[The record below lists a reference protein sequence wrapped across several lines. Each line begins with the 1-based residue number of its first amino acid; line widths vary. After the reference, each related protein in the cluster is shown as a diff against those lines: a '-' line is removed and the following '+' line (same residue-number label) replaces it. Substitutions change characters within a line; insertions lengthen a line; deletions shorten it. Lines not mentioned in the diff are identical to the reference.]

1 MQRTLLTLP
10 GPDCLGLCRV
20 NTEAPTNYKK
30 PCFQPKQAVSQAHF
44 AWALFGD
51 LHYTACPVSCLESG
65 HCTDASH
72 VLHAVSVLM
81 VTLVTSPQRGPGSIG
96 QGWICGH

>member
-1 MQRTLLTLP
+1 MGLIWRPSLYSPAPKASSPEEPAALGPSPLP
-10 GPDCLGLCRV
+10 G
-20 NTEAPTNYKK
+20 
-30 PCFQPKQAVSQAHF
+30 
-44 AWALFGD
+44 
-51 LHYTACPVSCLESG
+51 ACPVSCLESG